1 MERIRRGFRL
11 LRGSWD
17 VLRSDKE
24 LLVLP
29 VLSFLAIAVATA
41 AIGAVA
47 WAGGLGSE
55 RESVTPVDYVYLGIF
70 YFVAY
75 FIGIFF
81 NAAVV
86 GAATIRLQGGDPT
99 VGDGLRLA
107 RSRVGKIA
115 VWAAISATVGLI
127 LRSLEERFGFLGD
140 LIVGLIGVV
149 WGAVTFFVVPVL
161 LYEPVGAVEGIKR
174 SASIF
179 KQRWGEQMTGN
190 VAIGLAVFL
199 LGLPVI
205 LIAVLVGIVSMPV
218 GIVVGVLA
226 IGALVA
232 VGTAVSGV
240 FQAALYRY
248 ATTGASGGAFDAT
261 DLQDSFRPRKR

>member
-1 MERIRRGFRL
+1 
-11 LRGSWD
+11 
-17 VLRSDKE
+17 
-24 LLVLP
+24 
-29 VLSFLAIAVATA
+29 
-41 AIGAVA
+41 VA

-127 LRSLEERFGFLGD
+127 LRSLEERFGVLGD
-140 LIVGLIGVV
+140 LIVGDRGGV
-149 WGAVTFFVVPVL
+149 GSGHFLRRSSPPVRA
-161 LYEPVGAVEGIKR
+161 GGR
-174 SASIF
+174 GGGH
-179 KQRWGEQMTGN
+179 Q
-190 VAIGLAVFL
+190 
-199 LGLPVI
+199 
-205 LIAVLVGIVSMPV
+205 
-218 GIVVGVLA
+218 
-226 IGALVA
+226 ALRVDLQAA
-232 VGTAVSGV
+232 VG
-240 FQAALYRY
+240 
-248 ATTGASGGAFDAT
+248 
-261 DLQDSFRPRKR
+261 

>member
-1 MERIRRGFRL
+1 
-11 LRGSWD
+11 
-17 VLRSDKE
+17 
-24 LLVLP
+24 
-29 VLSFLAIAVATA
+29 
-41 AIGAVA
+41 
-47 WAGGLGSE
+47 
-55 RESVTPVDYVYLGIF
+55 
-70 YFVAY
+70 
-75 FIGIFF
+75 
-81 NAAVV
+81 
-86 GAATIRLQGGDPT
+86 
-99 VGDGLRLA
+99 
-107 RSRVGKIA
+107 
-115 VWAAISATVGLI
+115 
-127 LRSLEERFGFLGD
+127 
-140 LIVGLIGVV
+140 
-149 WGAVTFFVVPVL
+149 
-161 LYEPVGAVEGIKR
+161 
-174 SASIF
+174 
-179 KQRWGEQMTGN
+179 MTGN